1 MRARARCVH
10 ADLMGWE
17 RRGWVRPLG
26 RENERMMSQDL
37 GMVKDCIEGGGL
49 SEKDGMFV
57 SLIWPLYYVPTSVWI
72 VTRACKVRTVGRKVI
87 HPFAK
92 ETINFCQDM
101 LLPKRSRNCFDLCLV
116 DSVLFTFT
124 QHSRLDCVGNIEIL
138 TMVCKI
144 YATMEL
150 SLSNLT
156 NAVA

>member
-1 MRARARCVH
+1 
-10 ADLMGWE
+10 MGWE
-17 RRGWVRPLG
+17 RCGWVRPLG

-37 GMVKDCIEGGGL
+37 GMIKDCIERGRL
-49 SEKDGMFV
+49 SEKDGMLV
-57 SLIWPLYYVPTSVWI
+57 SLIWPLYCVPTSVWI
-72 VTRACKVRTVGRKVI
+72 VTRACKVRTVRRKII

-92 ETINFCQDM
+92 ETINLCQDM
-101 LLPKRSRNCFDLCLV
+101 LLPKRSRNSFDLCLV
-116 DSVLFTFT
+116 GSILFIFA
-124 QHSRLDCVGNIEIL
+124 QHSRLDCIGNIGIL